1 MADLLYQ
8 LIFVASQSCLL
19 QNSLAERPSKKR
31 FSCLNP
37 QACVLLYSSTS
48 AQSCFSP
55 AFLSQVLIT
64 NERLALRIPS
74 KHLLLQNSVCDKYV
88 LFITYYCRC
97 WKISR
102 NYADKNSCPHGTYIL
117 LGRGRYIHKRKWRQ
131 WLNAG
136 EKLNCMMWLWL
147 RWNRV
152 FGEDLPTIP
161 ES

>member
-117 LGRGRYIHKRKWRQ
+117 LIEGF
-131 WLNAG
+131 L
-136 EKLNCMMWLWL
+136 ETLLSM
-147 RWNRV
+147 
-152 FGEDLPTIP
+152 
-161 ES
+161 